1 MGISNGIGTLAGM
14 FCPVVVENLTTK
26 GVKKYFF
33 VKDREDIIK
42 LLFKL

>member
-26 GVKKYFF
+26 GVRLLLRVKKVY
-33 VKDREDIIK
+33 
-42 LLFKL
+42 LFL